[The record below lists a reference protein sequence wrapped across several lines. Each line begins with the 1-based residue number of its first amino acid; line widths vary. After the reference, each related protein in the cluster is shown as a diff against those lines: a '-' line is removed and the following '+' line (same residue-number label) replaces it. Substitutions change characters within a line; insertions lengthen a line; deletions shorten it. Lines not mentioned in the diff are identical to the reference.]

1 MDIIILG
8 VVMFTLIVLVLT
20 ALILFAKS
28 KLVNTGDI
36 SVEVNG
42 DPDKSFN
49 APAGDK
55 LLNVLSNEGI
65 FYFIRLWWRW
75 LLWSVSR

>member
-20 ALILFAKS
+20 AMILFAKS

-36 SVEVNG
+36 KVEVNG
-42 DPDKSFN
+42 DEDKSFS

-55 LLNVLSNEGI
+55 LLNMLSGQGI
-65 FYFIRLWWRW
+65 F
-75 LLWSVSR
+75 VSSA